1 MNKKLNKNVI
11 YSLLKSFSQMIFP
24 MITFPYISRVL
35 QAENVGKINFSNS
48 IVGYVSLL
56 ASLGLT
62 TYAVRECSKVK
73 NNRERL
79 SQLSSE
85 LISINLI
92 TTLIAYGGLLIIL
105 ICFKPLNNYRFL
117 IMILS
122 MSVFF
127 TTLGADWLNTAMEDF
142 GYITIR
148 VFIFQLFSII
158 SMILFV
164 KTPSDYYKYA
174 IITVISTSGANI
186 MNILYRK
193 KYCEVK
199 FTFKIDWKRHIKPI
213 ITLFALIL
221 SQNIFL
227 NSDIT
232 ILGLLRG
239 DFEVGLYSTS
249 VKIYNLINTMI
260 ASIAWVVMPQM
271 SFLFEQKNYDE
282 INKLFK
288 FSANFIF
295 ILGIPCVVGLNL
307 YSSEIIQVI
316 AGNSFANANVSLKI
330 LSFALLVSLI
340 AGLLGN
346 IILLPEGKDNICLK
360 ACSISAVFNIISNL
374 ILIPLMG
381 LNAAAMTTL
390 FSQLIVLII
399 YYINMNPKI
408 YLENKKEIILQPII
422 ASSSIILLKYVI
434 NCFYQFSI
442 LVFLISICLTVI
454 IYFSIL
460 ILLNNTFIMSYFKSL
475 VRKGEHKK

>member
-1 MNKKLNKNVI
+1 MMNKKLNKNVI

-174 IITVISTSGANI
+174 IITVISTSGA
-186 MNILYRK
+186 
-193 KYCEVK
+193 
-199 FTFKIDWKRHIKPI
+199 
-213 ITLFALIL
+213 
-221 SQNIFL
+221 
-227 NSDIT
+227 
-232 ILGLLRG
+232 
-239 DFEVGLYSTS
+239 
-249 VKIYNLINTMI
+249 
-260 ASIAWVVMPQM
+260 
-271 SFLFEQKNYDE
+271 
-282 INKLFK
+282 KL
-288 FSANFIF
+288 
-295 ILGIPCVVGLNL
+295 
-307 YSSEIIQVI
+307 
-316 AGNSFANANVSLKI
+316 
-330 LSFALLVSLI
+330 
-340 AGLLGN
+340 
-346 IILLPEGKDNICLK
+346 
-360 ACSISAVFNIISNL
+360 
-374 ILIPLMG
+374 
-381 LNAAAMTTL
+381 
-390 FSQLIVLII
+390 
-399 YYINMNPKI
+399 
-408 YLENKKEIILQPII
+408 
-422 ASSSIILLKYVI
+422 
-434 NCFYQFSI
+434 
-442 LVFLISICLTVI
+442 
-454 IYFSIL
+454 
-460 ILLNNTFIMSYFKSL
+460 
-475 VRKGEHKK
+475 